1 MSLSKNVLNL
11 DLTMIKPDNRDMN
24 VSDDTKCSGV
34 HLHASSSSDAVKDV
48 IMSKILVL
56 AEKPSVARDIAKVL
70 KCNQNGNGFISGPK
84 YIVTWALGHLVTLAP
99 PEVYN
104 KKYKTWNLEDLPMLP
119 KKAELV
125 VIKETSKQF
134 GIVRGLLHRDDVS
147 ELVIATDSG
156 REGEL
161 VARWIIQ
168 KAGFKKPIRRL
179 WISSQTDKAINEGFQ
194 NLKPSRNYDNLYLS
208 AQSRAEADWLV
219 GLNVT
224 RALTCKYNAQLS
236 AGRVQTPTL
245 AMIVERE
252 NEIKR
257 FVPKDFWTVG
267 ANLKGFSVLWQ
278 DRKTGQTR
286 IFDKDKAESIVAKVS
301 GKTGTITDVSKE
313 AKKELPPL
321 AYDLTELQRDA
332 NKKYGYSAKKTLQLM
347 QSLYERH
354 KLVTYP
360 RTDSRYLT
368 DDIVPTLPERLKSIA
383 VGPYQK
389 ASQALLRARPGITKR
404 LVDNSKVT
412 DHHAIIPTEQY
423 VDLSS
428 LNNDERHIF
437 DLIVKRFLAVLS
449 LPFEYEQTTVK
460 YEVEGELFTAR
471 GRIIRSQGWKSIYD
485 NDASYDNDDDS
496 SDDDNGHQSLPPV
509 SRGQTETIAQVRTI
523 NGKTSPPKRF
533 TEATLL
539 SAMEHPGKYMDNK
552 ALREVIEGTSGLG
565 TPATRADI
573 IEKLFDSF
581 YVERHGKEI
590 IPTSKGIQ
598 LIDLVPEDLKS
609 PELTAKWEQQLALI
623 SKGQADYT
631 AFVSKMKD
639 QAKKL
644 VGTVISSSHVYKHE
658 NMTREKCES
667 CGKFLLEV
675 KGKKGKML
683 VCPDRECGFRKNL
696 SFISNARCPECHKK
710 MEIRGEGDDKSF
722 FCSCGYREKLSAFN
736 KRKNETVSKREVN
749 QFLKNQDHNTPIN
762 SALADALAKM
772 RKGD

>member
-1 MSLSKNVLNL
+1 
-11 DLTMIKPDNRDMN
+11 
-24 VSDDTKCSGV
+24 
-34 HLHASSSSDAVKDV
+34 
-48 IMSKILVL
+48 
-56 AEKPSVARDIAKVL
+56 
-70 KCNQNGNGFISGPK
+70 
-84 YIVTWALGHLVTLAP
+84 
-99 PEVYN
+99 
-104 KKYKTWNLEDLPMLP
+104 
-119 KKAELV
+119 
-125 VIKETSKQF
+125 
-134 GIVRGLLHRDDVS
+134 
-147 ELVIATDSG
+147 
-156 REGEL
+156 
-161 VARWIIQ
+161 WIIE

-194 NLKPSRNYDNLYLS
+194 NLKPSRNYDNLYRS
-208 AQSRAEADWLV
+208 AQSRAEADWLI

-257 FVPKDFWTVG
+257 FVPKDFWTIG

-278 DRKTGQTR
+278 DKKTGQTR
-286 IFDKDKAESIVAKVS
+286 IFDKVKADSIVTMVS
-301 GKTGTITDVSKE
+301 GKTGTITEVSKE
-313 AKKELPPL
+313 AKRELPPL

-332 NKKYGYSAKKTLQLM
+332 NKKYGYSAKKALQLM
-347 QSLYERH
+347 QSLYEHH

-368 DDIVPTLPERLKSIA
+368 DDIVPTLQERLKSIA
-383 VGPYQK
+383 IGPYQK
-389 ASQALLRARPGITKR
+389 SAQAILRAKLNITKR
-404 LVDNSKVT
+404 LVDNSKVS

-428 LNNDERHIF
+428 LNSDERHIY

-449 LPFEYEQTTVK
+449 SPFEYEQTTVK
-460 YEVEGELFTAR
+460 YEVVGELFTAR
-471 GRIIRSQGWKSIYD
+471 GRIIRSHGWKSIYD
-485 NDASYDNDDDS
+485 GESSADYDDS
-496 SDDDNGHQSLPPV
+496 SDEDDGGHQSLPPV
-509 SRGQTETIAQVRTI
+509 IKGQTEPVVQARAI

-539 SAMEHPGKYMDNK
+539 SAMEHPGKYMDDK

-598 LIDLVPEDLKS
+598 LIELVPEDLKS
-609 PELTAKWEQQLALI
+609 PELTAKWEQQLSLI
-623 SKGQADYT
+623 SKGQVDSAV
-631 AFVSKMKD
+631 FVSKMKE
-639 QAKKL
+639 QAKSL

-658 NMTREKCES
+658 NMTREKCDN

-675 KGKKGKML
+675 NGKKGKML
-683 VCPDRECGFRKNL
+683 ICPDRECGFRKNL
-696 SFISNARCPECHKK
+696 SFVSNARCPECHKK
-710 MEIRGEGDDKSF
+710 MEIRGEGSDKSF

-736 KRKNETVSKREVN
+736 KRKGETVSKRDVH
-749 QFLKNQDHNTPIN
+749 QFLKNQNDDTPIN
-762 SALADALAKM
+762 SALADALAKL
-772 RKGD
+772 KKK

>member
-1 MSLSKNVLNL
+1 MGR
-11 DLTMIKPDNRDMN
+11 T
-24 VSDDTKCSGV
+24 
-34 HLHASSSSDAVKDV
+34 
-48 IMSKILVL
+48 LVL

-104 KKYKTWNLEDLPMLP
+104 SKYKVWNLEDLPMLP
-119 KKAELV
+119 RKAELV
-125 VIKETSKQF
+125 VIRETSKQF
-134 GIVRGLLHRDDVS
+134 GIVKSLLHREDVS

-161 VARWIIQ
+161 VARWIIE
-168 KAGFKKPIRRL
+168 KAGFKKPIKRL
-179 WISSQTDKAINEGFQ
+179 WISSQTDKAILEGFQ
-194 NLKPSRNYDNLYLS
+194 NLKPSGNYDNLYLS
-208 AQSRAEADWLV
+208 AQSRAEADWLI

-252 NEIKR
+252 EEIKR
-257 FVPKDFWTVG
+257 FIPKDYWTVS
-267 ANLKGFSVLWQ
+267 ANLRGFNVLWQ

-286 IFDKDKAESIVAKVS
+286 IFDKSKADSITAKVS
-301 GKTGTITDVSKE
+301 GKSGIITDVTKE

-332 NKKYGYSAKKTLQLM
+332 NRKYGYSAKKTLQLM
-347 QSLYERH
+347 QSLYEHH

-360 RTDSRYLT
+360 RTDSRFLT

-389 ASQALLRARPGITKR
+389 AAQTLLRAKLNITKR
-404 LVDNSKVT
+404 LVDNSKVS

-428 LNNDERHIF
+428 LNNDERHIY

-449 LPFEYEQTTVK
+449 PPFEYEQTTVRF
-460 YEVEGELFTAR
+460 ETEGEIFTAR
-471 GRIIRSQGWKSIYD
+471 GRIIRSPGWKSIYE
-485 NDASYDNDDDS
+485 NDTS
-496 SDDDNGHQSLPPV
+496 SDSDEDPIDENDHQNLPHV
-509 SRGQTETIAQVRTI
+509 SKGQTETISHVRTI

-539 SAMEHPGKYMDNK
+539 SAMEHPGKYMDDK

-573 IEKLFDSF
+573 IERLFECF
-581 YVERHGKEI
+581 YVERRGKEI

-598 LIDLVPEDLKS
+598 LINLVPEDLKS
-609 PELTAKWEQQLALI
+609 PELTAKWEQQLSLI
-623 SKGQADYT
+623 SKGQADHQ
-631 AFVSKMKD
+631 AFISKMKEY
-639 QAKKL
+639 AKKL

-658 NMTREKCES
+658 NMTREKCEN

-675 KGKKGKML
+675 NGKKGKML
-683 VCPDRECGFRKNL
+683 ICPDRECGFRKSL
-696 SFISNARCPECHKK
+696 SIMSNVRCPECHKK
-710 MEIRGEGDDKSF
+710 MEIRGEGEDKSF
-722 FCSCGYREKLSAFN
+722 FCICGYREKVSAFN
-736 KRKNETVSKREVN
+736 KRKSETVSKRDV
-749 QFLKNQDHNTPIN
+749 QQYLKKQDADTPIN
-762 SALADALAKM
+762 SALADALAKL
-772 RKGD
+772 KK

>member
-1 MSLSKNVLNL
+1 MS
-11 DLTMIKPDNRDMN
+11 R
-24 VSDDTKCSGV
+24 
-34 HLHASSSSDAVKDV
+34 
-48 IMSKILVL
+48 ILVL
-56 AEKPSVARDIAKVL
+56 TEKPSVARDIAKVL
-70 KCNQNGNGFISGPK
+70 KCSQSGNGFISGQK

-119 KKAELV
+119 KKTELV

-134 GIVRGLLHRDDVS
+134 GIVRDLLHRNDVS
-147 ELVIATDSG
+147 ELIIATDSG

-161 VARWIIQ
+161 VARWIIE
-168 KAGFKKPIRRL
+168 KAGFKKPIHRL
-179 WISSQTDKAINEGFQ
+179 WISSQTDKAINEGFR
-194 NLKPSRNYDNLYLS
+194 NLKPSCNYDNLYRS
-208 AQSRAEADWLV
+208 AQSRAEADWLI

-252 NEIKR
+252 KEIQR
-257 FVPKDFWTVG
+257 FIPKDFWKIGT
-267 ANLKGFSVLWQ
+267 NLKGFSILWK
-278 DRKTGQTR
+278 DKKTGQTR
-286 IFDKDKAESIVAKVS
+286 IFDKSKADSIVARVS
-301 GKTGTITDVSKE
+301 GKTGVITDVNKE
-313 AKKELPPL
+313 AKRELPPL

-347 QSLYERH
+347 QRLYEHH

-368 DDIVPTLPERLKSIA
+368 DDIVPTLQERLKSIS

-389 ASQALLRARPGITKR
+389 PAQALLRAKLNITRR

-428 LNNDERHIF
+428 LNNEERHIY

-449 LPFEYEQTTVK
+449 LPFEYEQTTITA
-460 YEVEGELFTAR
+460 EVEGEQFTAR
-471 GRIIRSQGWKSIYD
+471 GRIVKSPGWKIIYD
-485 NDASYDNDDDS
+485 GESTEDDEDAPEDDDR
-496 SDDDNGHQSLPPV
+496 HQSLPPV
-509 SRGQTETIAQVRTI
+509 TKGQTEPIMQVRTI
-523 NGKTSPPKRF
+523 NGKTTPPRRF

-539 SAMEHPGKYMDNK
+539 SAMEHPGKYMDDK

-573 IEKLFDSF
+573 IEKLFDNF
-581 YVERHGKEI
+581 YVERKGKEI

-598 LIDLVPEDLKS
+598 LIELVPEELKS
-609 PELTAKWEQQLALI
+609 PELTAKWEQQLLQI
-623 SKGQADYT
+623 SKGQAD
-631 AFVSKMKD
+631 AGVFVSKMKE
-639 QAKKL
+639 QAKAL
-644 VGTVISSSHVYKHE
+644 VGTVISSSHVYRHE
-658 NMTREKCES
+658 NITREKCER

-675 KGKKGKML
+675 NGKKGKML
-683 VCPDRECGFRKNL
+683 ICSERECGFRKNL
-696 SFISNARCPECHKK
+696 SFISNARCPECKK
-710 MEIRGEGDDKSF
+710 NMEIRGEGEDKSF
-722 FCSCGYREKLSAFN
+722 FCSCGYKEKVSAFN
-736 KRKNETVSKREVN
+736 KRKSETVSKRDV
-749 QFLKNQDHNTPIN
+749 QRFLKSQDADTSIN
-762 SALADALAKM
+762 SALADALAKL
-772 RKGD
+772 KNKN

>member
-1 MSLSKNVLNL
+1 
-11 DLTMIKPDNRDMN
+11 
-24 VSDDTKCSGV
+24 
-34 HLHASSSSDAVKDV
+34 
-48 IMSKILVL
+48 MSKILVL

-70 KCNQNGNGFISGPK
+70 KCNQNGNGFISGPR
-84 YIVTWALGHLVTLAP
+84 YIVTWALGHLVTLASP
-99 PEVYN
+99 DVYN
-104 KKYKTWNLEDLPMLP
+104 QKYKTWNLEDLPMLP
-119 KKAELV
+119 KKTELV

-134 GIVRGLLHRDDVS
+134 GIVRGLLHRADVS
-147 ELVIATDSG
+147 ELVIATDAG

-161 VARWIIQ
+161 VARWIIE

-194 NLKPSRNYDNLYLS
+194 NLKPSRNYDNLYRS
-208 AQSRAEADWLV
+208 AQSRAEADWLI

-257 FVPKDFWTVG
+257 FVPKDFWTIG

-278 DRKTGQTR
+278 DKKTSQTR
-286 IFDKDKAESIVAKVS
+286 IFDKAKADSIVTKVS
-301 GKTGTITDVSKE
+301 GKTGTITEVSKE
-313 AKKELPPL
+313 AKRELAPL

-368 DDIVPTLPERLKSIA
+368 DDIVPTLQERLKSIA
-383 VGPYQK
+383 IGPYQK
-389 ASQALLRARPGITKR
+389 SSQVILRAKLNITKR
-404 LVDNSKVT
+404 LVDNSKVS

-428 LNNDERHIF
+428 LNSDERHIY

-449 LPFEYEQTTVK
+449 PPFEYEQTTVK
-460 YEVEGELFTAR
+460 YEVVEELFTAR
-471 GRIIRSQGWKSIYD
+471 GRIIKSRGWRSIYD
-485 NDASYDNDDDS
+485 GELSDDYDDDS
-496 SDDDNGHQSLPPV
+496 SDEDNNRHQSLPPV
-509 SRGQTETIAQVRTI
+509 SKGQTESIVQARAI

-533 TEATLL
+533 TEASLL
-539 SAMEHPGKYMDNK
+539 SAMEHPGKYMDDK

-598 LIDLVPEDLKS
+598 LVELVPEDLKS
-609 PELTAKWEQQLALI
+609 PELTAKWEQQLSLI
-623 SKGQADYT
+623 SKGQVDSAV
-631 AFVSKMKD
+631 FVSKMKE

-658 NMTREKCES
+658 NMTREKCDN

-675 KGKKGKML
+675 NGKKGKML
-683 VCPDRECGFRKNL
+683 ICPDRECGFRKNL
-696 SFISNARCPECHKK
+696 SFVSNARCPECHKK
-710 MEIRGEGDDKSF
+710 MEIRGEGSDKSF

-736 KRKNETVSKREVN
+736 KRKGETVSKRDVH
-749 QFLKNQDHNTPIN
+749 QFLKNQRDDTSIN
-762 SALADALAKM
+762 SALADALAKF
-772 RKGD
+772 KKK